1 MKPLLKKLVIA
12 GVTSVLSLA
21 LVGAVGLLGAYVYLV
36 PRLPSIESLKDVKL
50 QVPLRVYAS
59 GGELMAEFGEM
70 KRSPLTYEE
79 IPDQVIKAFLAAEDD
94 RFFEHPGV
102 DYQGILRAAIHL
114 VLTGRR
120 TQGGSTIT
128 MQVARNFFLS
138 REKTYL
144 RKLNEIFLALKIEH
158 ELTKQEIL
166 ELYLNKIYLG
176 NRAYGIGAAAQ
187 VYYGKQIQ
195 DLDISQ
201 MAMIA
206 GLPKAPSR
214 YNPLAN
220 SRRAMERRNYVLRR
234 MHELHFITDEQYQH
248 ALAER
253 DTSSYHGQSV
263 EVEAP
268 YIAEMVRAA
277 MVQRYGNDAYT
288 QGYRVYT
295 TVDAKRQAAANKSLR
310 DALVAYDMRHGYRGP
325 ERHVD
330 PLVDAAPAAWDDLLG
345 QIHTVGGLKPA
356 MVVQVDDQSVDAYL
370 ESGRMIRIPWSGLSW
385 ARPYVDDNHRGPQP
399 KTAADI
405 LKAGDLIRVRQK
417 KAGCWQLAEVPAV
430 SGALVSL
437 RPRDGAIQAM
447 VGGFDYY
454 RSKFNRVVQAERQP
468 GSSFKPFVYSA
479 ALAKGYTA
487 ASIINDAP
495 VVFDDPGLEAT
506 WRPENYSGHFF
517 GPTRLRVGLIHS
529 RNLVSIRLLRAIG
542 IGYALRYVKRFGFDP
557 QHLPHDLSL
566 ALGSGSLTP
575 LQLAR
580 GYSVFANGGFRIE
593 PYFIDRVYGPDGHL
607 LLQTQPLQACPHCDT
622 DQGDQ
627 SGQGGATET
636 ARDASA
642 ASQAANA
649 TKIPEPGEDILMPVA
664 VTASGASSTAG
675 NSSVDKDGFHMPGAP
690 PPNFAASGISAKG
703 AGGPNGGPGAG
714 AAGGGASLAPLRPA
728 PRVLT
733 PQISYLMTTMMRDV
747 IRHGT
752 GRGARVLHRRDLAG
766 KTGTTNDQRDAW
778 FSGFNADTVTTAWV
792 GFDSP
797 RPLGGHETGA
807 RAALPM
813 WIEFM
818 RAALKG
824 EPEKP
829 LEQPPGMVS
838 VRIDSKTGKPAPAGD
853 PHAIFE
859 IFRADHVPKASTSN
873 APDTDQGEQKNDS
886 AIPEQLF

>member
-1 MKPLLKKLVIA
+1 MKPYLRKLVIVS
-12 GVTSVLSLA
+12 VTSLLSLA

-36 PRLPSIESLKDVKL
+36 PKLPAIESLKDVKL

-59 GGELMAEFGEM
+59 GGELIAEFGEM
-70 KRSPLTYEE
+70 KRSPLTYSE
-79 IPDQVIKAFLAAEDD
+79 IPDRMIKAVLAAEDD

-114 VLTGRR
+114 ILTGRR

-176 NRAYGIGAAAQ
+176 NRAYGVGAAAQ
-187 VYYGKQIQ
+187 VYYGKELR
-195 DLDISQ
+195 DLDIAQ

-234 MHELHFITDEQYQH
+234 MHELHFITDQQYED
-248 ALAER
+248 ALAEP

-263 EVEAP
+263 EVAAP

-277 MVQRYGNDAYT
+277 MVQRFGNEAYT
-288 QGYRVYT
+288 EGYRVYT
-295 TVDAKRQAAANKSLR
+295 TIDAKRQASANKALR
-310 DALVAYDMRHGYRGP
+310 DALVAYDMRHGYRGA
-325 ERHVD
+325 ERHTD
-330 PLVDAAPAAWDDLLG
+330 PLNDGGPQAWDALLDDMK
-345 QIHTVGGLKPA
+345 TVGGLKPA
-356 MVVQVDDQSVDAYL
+356 VVIRVDEQSVYAYVAGGQVV
-370 ESGRMIRIPWSGLSW
+370 EIPWSGLSW
-385 ARPYVDDNHRGPQP
+385 ARPYIDDNHRGPKP
-399 KTAADI
+399 ETAADI
-405 LKAGDLIRVRQK
+405 LKAGDVIRVRPK
-417 KAGCWQLAEVPAV
+417 NDHCWELAEVPAV

-437 RPRDGAIQAM
+437 RPRDGAIQAL

-580 GYSVFANGGFRIE
+580 GYSVFANGGFRVE

-607 LLQTQPLQACPHCDT
+607 LLQTDPLQACTDCQV
-622 DQGDQ
+622 DQGDESGGQ
-627 SGQGGATET
+627 SGQGT
-636 ARDASA
+636 AGSA
-642 ASQAANA
+642 AQSAA
-649 TKIPEPGEDILMPVA
+649 TSVPEPGEDILMPVA
-664 VTASGASSTAG
+664 VTASDASATAADR
-675 NSSVDKDGFHMPGAP
+675 SVAKDGFHMPGAP
-690 PPNFAASGISAKG
+690 PPGFSAPGDQDTGSADAST
-703 AGGPNGGPGAG
+703 P
-714 AAGGGASLAPLRPA
+714 PLRPA

-752 GRGARVLHRRDLAG
+752 GRGALVLHRRDLAG

-778 FSGFNADTVTTAWV
+778 FSGFNSDTVTTAWV

-797 RPLGGHETGA
+797 RPLGDHETGA

-813 WIEFM
+813 WIEYM
-818 RAALKG
+818 GAALKDV
-824 EPEKP
+824 PEKP

-853 PHAIFE
+853 PNAIFE
-859 IFRADHVPKASTSN
+859 IFRTDHVPKAPTGTT
-873 APDTDQGEQKNDS
+873 PDTDQGEQENRS